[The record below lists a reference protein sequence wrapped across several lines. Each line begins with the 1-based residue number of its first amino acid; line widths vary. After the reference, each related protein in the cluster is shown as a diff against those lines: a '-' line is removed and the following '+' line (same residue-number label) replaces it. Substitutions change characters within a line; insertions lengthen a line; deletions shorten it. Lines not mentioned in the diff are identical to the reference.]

1 MPGVLVGVHVGGS
14 PASRALRQGSPHP
27 SLLSSVSDY
36 VIDDKVAVL
45 QKRDHEGFGFVLRG
59 AKGEEGRGGGGCR
72 PPGVLRLAWSVA
84 RPGRP
89 GAPLRA
95 PPRPFATAL
104 FVVGSV
110 RTRGGGFSS
119 AMRRRS
125 AVLSLTG
132 AGFVAG

>member
-1 MPGVLVGVHVGGS
+1 MPGILVGVHVGGS
-14 PASRALRQGSPHP
+14 LASHALRQGSPHP

-95 PPRPFATAL
+95 PLPRLCSWLGVSAREA
-104 FVVGSV
+104 VVSPPRCAGDL
-110 RTRGGGFSS
+110 
-119 AMRRRS
+119 
-125 AVLSLTG
+125 LS
-132 AGFVAG
+132 

>member
-59 AKGEEGRGGGGCR
+59 AKGEEGQGLQTARR
-72 PPGVLRLAWSVA
+72 PLPGLVRRPA
-84 RPGRP
+84 RPAWG
-89 GAPLRA
+89 A